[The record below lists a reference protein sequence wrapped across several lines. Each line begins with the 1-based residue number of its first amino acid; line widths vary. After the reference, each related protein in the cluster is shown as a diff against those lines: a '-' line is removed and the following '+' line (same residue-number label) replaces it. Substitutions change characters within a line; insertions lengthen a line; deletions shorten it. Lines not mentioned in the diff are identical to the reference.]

1 MKKKNLKTLAACL
14 CLSCTL
20 LTGTLPTQAAAR
32 TSVSQTAK
40 SSFTVTNKKTHSGKG
55 QASSSSSGTW
65 KTIKGRH
72 YYYNARGKKVKG
84 KVKIRSRY
92 YFFDK
97 NGIQRYGW
105 KKIKNNYY
113 FFRISTGTTG
123 AYMLTSTTIN
133 GIALDASGR
142 ASKSGSNL
150 RKLKLMTEA
159 NKIVEKISID
169 ASGRASKSGS
179 NLRKLKLM
187 TEANNIVEKISRPGM
202 NKMQRLR
209 ASFDYVKKQYT
220 YYCWREF
227 RNTQDWEKDFAE
239 DMFFRGGR
247 GDCVSYAAAFAYLAN
262 AVGMKKVYV
271 ICSGGHGWAEIG
283 GKVYDPDWALVS
295 SVDSYFAMS
304 YDLSGVNGRPM
315 YRGNRLYVKKV

>member
-1 MKKKNLKTLAACL
+1 
-14 CLSCTL
+14 
-20 LTGTLPTQAAAR
+20 
-32 TSVSQTAK
+32 
-40 SSFTVTNKKTHSGKG
+40 
-55 QASSSSSGTW
+55 
-65 KTIKGRH
+65 
-72 YYYNARGKKVKG
+72 
-84 KVKIRSRY
+84 
-92 YFFDK
+92 
-97 NGIQRYGW
+97 
-105 KKIKNNYY
+105 
-113 FFRISTGTTG
+113 
-123 AYMLTSTTIN
+123 MLTSTTIN
-133 GIALDASGR
+133 GIAL
-142 ASKSGSNL
+142 
-150 RKLKLMTEA
+150 
-159 NKIVEKISID
+159 D

-315 YRGNRLYVKKV
+315 YRGNRLYVKKDLSILPKGFEIRHSILPQISNPFMIIKNNFKNLLCFLFITSSPGFQEIKLFRSFFILRIHSDIRHSFLLRCGKIQFFLISYNFIK

>member
-1 MKKKNLKTLAACL
+1 MKKKNFKALAACL

-40 SSFTVTNKKTHSGKG
+40 SSSTDTNKKPNSGKG

-84 KVKIRSRY
+84 KVKIGSRY

-105 KKIKNNYY
+105 KKIKNDYY

-159 NKIVEKISID
+159 NK
-169 ASGRASKSGS
+169 
-179 NLRKLKLM
+179 
-187 TEANNIVEKISRPGM
+187 IVEKISRPGM

-315 YRGNRLYVKKV
+315 YRGNRLYVKKI

>member
-1 MKKKNLKTLAACL
+1 MKKKNFKALAACL

-40 SSFTVTNKKTHSGKG
+40 SSSTVTNKKTHSGKG
-55 QASSSSSGTW
+55 QASNSSSGTW
-65 KTIKGRH
+65 KTSKGRH

-84 KVKIRSRY
+84 KVKIGSRY

-133 GIALDASGR
+133 GIAL
-142 ASKSGSNL
+142 
-150 RKLKLMTEA
+150 
-159 NKIVEKISID
+159 D

-315 YRGNRLYVKKV
+315 YRGNRLYVKKI

>member
-84 KVKIRSRY
+84 KVKIGSRY

-97 NGIQRYGW
+97 NGLQRYGW

-133 GIALDASGR
+133 GIALDASG
-142 ASKSGSNL
+142 
-150 RKLKLMTEA
+150 
-159 NKIVEKISID
+159 
-169 ASGRASKSGS
+169 
-179 NLRKLKLM
+179 
-187 TEANNIVEKISRPGM
+187 
-202 NKMQRLR
+202 R

-315 YRGNRLYVKKV
+315 YRGNRLYVKKI

>member
-1 MKKKNLKTLAACL
+1 MKKKNFKTLAACL

-84 KVKIRSRY
+84 KVKIGSRY

-159 NKIVEKISID
+159 NK
-169 ASGRASKSGS
+169 
-179 NLRKLKLM
+179 
-187 TEANNIVEKISRPGM
+187 IVEKISRPGM

>member
-40 SSFTVTNKKTHSGKG
+40 SSSTVTNKKPHSGKG

-65 KTIKGRH
+65 KTIKGCH
-72 YYYNARGKKVKG
+72 YYYNARGKKIKG
-84 KVKIRSRY
+84 KVKIGSRY

-133 GIALDASGR
+133 DIALDASGH

-159 NKIVEKISID
+159 NK
-169 ASGRASKSGS
+169 
-179 NLRKLKLM
+179 
-187 TEANNIVEKISRPGM
+187 IVEKISRPGM

-271 ICSGGHGWAEIG
+271 ICSSGHGWAEIG

>member
-1 MKKKNLKTLAACL
+1 MKKKNHKTLAACL

-55 QASSSSSGTW
+55 QSSSSSSGTL

-84 KVKIRSRY
+84 KVKIGSRY

-159 NKIVEKISID
+159 NK
-169 ASGRASKSGS
+169 
-179 NLRKLKLM
+179 
-187 TEANNIVEKISRPGM
+187 IVEKISRPGM

-315 YRGNRLYVKKV
+315 YRGNRLYVKKI

>member
-1 MKKKNLKTLAACL
+1 MGSEMCIRDR
-14 CLSCTL
+14 SCTL

-84 KVKIRSRY
+84 KVKIGSRY

-133 GIALDASGR
+133 GIAL
-142 ASKSGSNL
+142 
-150 RKLKLMTEA
+150 
-159 NKIVEKISID
+159 D

>member
-1 MKKKNLKTLAACL
+1 MKKKNLNTFAACL

-40 SSFTVTNKKTHSGKG
+40 SSFTITNKKTHSGKG
-55 QASSSSSGTW
+55 QASNSSSGTW
-65 KTIKGRH
+65 KTSKGRH

-84 KVKIRSRY
+84 KVKIGSRY

-105 KKIKNNYY
+105 KKIKNDYY

-133 GIALDASGR
+133 GIAL
-142 ASKSGSNL
+142 
-150 RKLKLMTEA
+150 
-159 NKIVEKISID
+159 D

-315 YRGNRLYVKKV
+315 YRGNRLYVKKI

>member
-1 MKKKNLKTLAACL
+1 MKKKNFKALAACL

-40 SSFTVTNKKTHSGKG
+40 SSSTVTNKKTHSGKG
-55 QASSSSSGTW
+55 QASNSSSGTW
-65 KTIKGRH
+65 KTSKGRH
-72 YYYNARGKKVKG
+72 YYYNARGKKIKG
-84 KVKIRSRY
+84 KVKIGSRY

-159 NKIVEKISID
+159 NK
-169 ASGRASKSGS
+169 
-179 NLRKLKLM
+179 
-187 TEANNIVEKISRPGM
+187 IVEKISRPGM

-315 YRGNRLYVKKV
+315 YRGNRLYVKKI

>member
-1 MKKKNLKTLAACL
+1 MKKKNFKALAACL

-40 SSFTVTNKKTHSGKG
+40 SSSTVTNKKTHSGKG
-55 QASSSSSGTW
+55 QASNSSSGTW
-65 KTIKGRH
+65 KTSKGRH
-72 YYYNARGKKVKG
+72 YYYNARGKKIKG
-84 KVKIRSRY
+84 KVKIGSRY

-105 KKIKNNYY
+105 KKIKNDYY

-159 NKIVEKISID
+159 NK
-169 ASGRASKSGS
+169 
-179 NLRKLKLM
+179 
-187 TEANNIVEKISRPGM
+187 IVEKISRPGM

>member
-1 MKKKNLKTLAACL
+1 MKKKNFKALAACL

-40 SSFTVTNKKTHSGKG
+40 SSSTVTNKKTHSGKG

-84 KVKIRSRY
+84 KVKIGSRY

-133 GIALDASGR
+133 GIAL
-142 ASKSGSNL
+142 
-150 RKLKLMTEA
+150 
-159 NKIVEKISID
+159 D

-315 YRGNRLYVKKV
+315 YRGNRLYVKKI

>member
-1 MKKKNLKTLAACL
+1 MKKKNFKALAACL

-40 SSFTVTNKKTHSGKG
+40 SSFTITNKKTHSGKG
-55 QASSSSSGTW
+55 QASNSSSGTW
-65 KTIKGRH
+65 KTSKGRH

-84 KVKIRSRY
+84 KVKIGSRY

-105 KKIKNNYY
+105 KKIKNDYY

-133 GIALDASGR
+133 GIAL
-142 ASKSGSNL
+142 
-150 RKLKLMTEA
+150 
-159 NKIVEKISID
+159 D

-315 YRGNRLYVKKV
+315 YRGNRLYVKKI

>member
-40 SSFTVTNKKTHSGKG
+40 SSSTVTNKKTHSGKG

-72 YYYNARGKKVKG
+72 YYYNARGKKIKG
-84 KVKIRSRY
+84 KVKIGSRY

-159 NKIVEKISID
+159 NK
-169 ASGRASKSGS
+169 
-179 NLRKLKLM
+179 
-187 TEANNIVEKISRPGM
+187 IVEKISRPGM

-271 ICSGGHGWAEIG
+271 I
-283 GKVYDPDWALVS
+283 
-295 SVDSYFAMS
+295 
-304 YDLSGVNGRPM
+304 
-315 YRGNRLYVKKV
+315 

>member
-1 MKKKNLKTLAACL
+1 MCIRDRA
-14 CLSCTL
+14 
-20 LTGTLPTQAAAR
+20 GTLPTQAAAR

-40 SSFTVTNKKTHSGKG
+40 SSSTVTNKKTHSGKG

-84 KVKIRSRY
+84 KVKIGSRY

-133 GIALDASGR
+133 GIAL
-142 ASKSGSNL
+142 
-150 RKLKLMTEA
+150 
-159 NKIVEKISID
+159 D

>member
-1 MKKKNLKTLAACL
+1 MKKKNFKTLAACL

-40 SSFTVTNKKTHSGKG
+40 SSSTVTNKKTHSGKG

-65 KTIKGRH
+65 KTTKGRH
-72 YYYNARGKKVKG
+72 YYYNARGKKIKG
-84 KVKIRSRY
+84 KVKIGSRY

-159 NKIVEKISID
+159 NK
-169 ASGRASKSGS
+169 
-179 NLRKLKLM
+179 
-187 TEANNIVEKISRPGM
+187 IVEKISRPGM

-315 YRGNRLYVKKV
+315 YRGNRLYVKKI

>member
-1 MKKKNLKTLAACL
+1 MKKKNFKALAACL

-84 KVKIRSRY
+84 KVKIGSRY

-133 GIALDASGR
+133 GIAL
-142 ASKSGSNL
+142 
-150 RKLKLMTEA
+150 
-159 NKIVEKISID
+159 D

>member
-84 KVKIRSRY
+84 KVKIGSRY

-105 KKIKNNYY
+105 KKIKNDYY

-159 NKIVEKISID
+159 NKIVEKIS
-169 ASGRASKSGS
+169 
-179 NLRKLKLM
+179 
-187 TEANNIVEKISRPGM
+187 RPGM

-227 RNTQDWEKDFAE
+227 RYRTGKRISPKICFSAADEVTVFPMQQLSPPRKRCRHEKSLCNLL
-239 DMFFRGGR
+239 RR
-247 GDCVSYAAAFAYLAN
+247 S
-262 AVGMKKVYV
+262 
-271 ICSGGHGWAEIG
+271 
-283 GKVYDPDWALVS
+283 
-295 SVDSYFAMS
+295 
-304 YDLSGVNGRPM
+304 
-315 YRGNRLYVKKV
+315 RLG

>member
-1 MKKKNLKTLAACL
+1 MPVLYAPDRY
-14 CLSCTL
+14 SS
-20 LTGTLPTQAAAR
+20 PQAAAR

-40 SSFTVTNKKTHSGKG
+40 SSSTVTNKKTHSGKG

-84 KVKIRSRY
+84 KVKIGSRY

-159 NKIVEKISID
+159 NK
-169 ASGRASKSGS
+169 
-179 NLRKLKLM
+179 
-187 TEANNIVEKISRPGM
+187 IVEKISRPGM

-315 YRGNRLYVKKV
+315 YRGNRLYVKKI

>member
-40 SSFTVTNKKTHSGKG
+40 SSSTDTNKKPNSGKG

-84 KVKIRSRY
+84 KVKIGSRY

-142 ASKSGSNL
+142 ASKSDSNL

-159 NKIVEKISID
+159 NK
-169 ASGRASKSGS
+169 
-179 NLRKLKLM
+179 
-187 TEANNIVEKISRPGM
+187 IVEKISRPGM

-220 YYCWREF
+220 
-227 RNTQDWEKDFAE
+227 
-239 DMFFRGGR
+239 
-247 GDCVSYAAAFAYLAN
+247 
-262 AVGMKKVYV
+262 
-271 ICSGGHGWAEIG
+271 
-283 GKVYDPDWALVS
+283 
-295 SVDSYFAMS
+295 
-304 YDLSGVNGRPM
+304 
-315 YRGNRLYVKKV
+315 

>member
-1 MKKKNLKTLAACL
+1 MKKKNFKALAACL

-40 SSFTVTNKKTHSGKG
+40 SSSTVTNEKPHSGKG

-84 KVKIRSRY
+84 KVKIGSRY

-105 KKIKNNYY
+105 KKIKNDYY

-159 NKIVEKISID
+159 NK
-169 ASGRASKSGS
+169 
-179 NLRKLKLM
+179 
-187 TEANNIVEKISRPGM
+187 IVEKISRPGM

>member
-1 MKKKNLKTLAACL
+1 MNKNNLKTLAACL

-20 LTGTLPTQAAAR
+20 LTGTLPTQATAR

-40 SSFTVTNKKTHSGKG
+40 SSSTVTNKKTHSGKG

-72 YYYNARGKKVKG
+72 YYYNARGKKIKG
-84 KVKIRSRY
+84 KVKIGSRY

-105 KKIKNNYY
+105 KKIKNDYY

-159 NKIVEKISID
+159 NK
-169 ASGRASKSGS
+169 
-179 NLRKLKLM
+179 
-187 TEANNIVEKISRPGM
+187 IVEKISRPGM

-315 YRGNRLYVKKV
+315 YRGNRLYVKKI

>member
-1 MKKKNLKTLAACL
+1 MKKKNFKALAACL

-40 SSFTVTNKKTHSGKG
+40 SSSTVTNKKTHSGKG
-55 QASSSSSGTW
+55 QSSSTSSGTW

-72 YYYNARGKKVKG
+72 YYYTARGKKIKG
-84 KVKIRSRY
+84 KVKIGSRY

-142 ASKSGSNL
+142 ASKSDSNL

-159 NKIVEKISID
+159 NK
-169 ASGRASKSGS
+169 
-179 NLRKLKLM
+179 
-187 TEANNIVEKISRPGM
+187 IVEKISRPGM

>member
-1 MKKKNLKTLAACL
+1 MKKKNLKALAACL

-40 SSFTVTNKKTHSGKG
+40 SSSTVTNKKTHSGKG

-72 YYYNARGKKVKG
+72 YYYNARGKKIKG
-84 KVKIRSRY
+84 KVKIGSRY

-105 KKIKNNYY
+105 KKIKNDYY

-159 NKIVEKISID
+159 NK
-169 ASGRASKSGS
+169 
-179 NLRKLKLM
+179 
-187 TEANNIVEKISRPGM
+187 IVEKISRPGM

-315 YRGNRLYVKKV
+315 YRGNRLYVKKI

>member
-1 MKKKNLKTLAACL
+1 MKKKNLKTLAACF

-40 SSFTVTNKKTHSGKG
+40 SSSTVTNKKTHSGKG

-65 KTIKGRH
+65 KTTKGRH

-84 KVKIRSRY
+84 KVKIGSRY

-159 NKIVEKISID
+159 NKIVEKIS
-169 ASGRASKSGS
+169 
-179 NLRKLKLM
+179 
-187 TEANNIVEKISRPGM
+187 RPGM

-262 AVGMKKVYV
+262 ALGMKKVYV

-315 YRGNRLYVKKV
+315 YRGNRLYVKKI

>member
-1 MKKKNLKTLAACL
+1 MKKKNLKLFAACL

-40 SSFTVTNKKTHSGKG
+40 SSSTDTNKKPNSGKG

-84 KVKIRSRY
+84 KVKIGSRY

-105 KKIKNNYY
+105 KKIKNDYY

-159 NKIVEKISID
+159 NK
-169 ASGRASKSGS
+169 
-179 NLRKLKLM
+179 
-187 TEANNIVEKISRPGM
+187 IVEKISRPGM

-315 YRGNRLYVKKV
+315 YRGNRLYVKKI

>member
-1 MKKKNLKTLAACL
+1 MKKKNFKALAACL

-40 SSFTVTNKKTHSGKG
+40 SSSTVTNKKTHSGKG

-72 YYYNARGKKVKG
+72 YYYNARGKKIKG
-84 KVKIRSRY
+84 KVKIGSRY

-113 FFRISTGTTG
+113 FFRISTETTG

-133 GIALDASGR
+133 GIAL
-142 ASKSGSNL
+142 
-150 RKLKLMTEA
+150 
-159 NKIVEKISID
+159 D

-315 YRGNRLYVKKV
+315 YRGNRLYVKKI

>member
-1 MKKKNLKTLAACL
+1 MKKKNLKTFAACL

-40 SSFTVTNKKTHSGKG
+40 SSFTITNKKTHSGKG
-55 QASSSSSGTW
+55 QASNSSSGTW
-65 KTIKGRH
+65 KTSKGRH

-84 KVKIRSRY
+84 KVKIGSRY

-105 KKIKNNYY
+105 KKIKNDYY

-159 NKIVEKISID
+159 N
-169 ASGRASKSGS
+169 
-179 NLRKLKLM
+179 
-187 TEANNIVEKISRPGM
+187 NIVEKISRPGM
-202 NKMQRLR
+202 NKMQ
-209 ASFDYVKKQYT
+209 Q
-220 YYCWREF
+220 
-227 RNTQDWEKDFAE
+227 
-239 DMFFRGGR
+239 
-247 GDCVSYAAAFAYLAN
+247 
-262 AVGMKKVYV
+262 
-271 ICSGGHGWAEIG
+271 
-283 GKVYDPDWALVS
+283 
-295 SVDSYFAMS
+295 
-304 YDLSGVNGRPM
+304 LSPT
-315 YRGNRLYVKKV
+315 LQTL

>member
-1 MKKKNLKTLAACL
+1 MKKKNLKIFAACL

-20 LTGTLPTQAAAR
+20 LTGNLPTQAAAR

-40 SSFTVTNKKTHSGKG
+40 SSSTVTNKKTHSGKG
-55 QASSSSSGTW
+55 QASNSSSGTW
-65 KTIKGRH
+65 KTSKGRH
-72 YYYNARGKKVKG
+72 YYYNARGKKIKG
-84 KVKIRSRY
+84 KVKIGSRY

-105 KKIKNNYY
+105 KKIKNDYY

-159 NKIVEKISID
+159 NK
-169 ASGRASKSGS
+169 
-179 NLRKLKLM
+179 
-187 TEANNIVEKISRPGM
+187 IVEKISRPGM

-315 YRGNRLYVKKV
+315 YRGNRLYVKKI

>member
-1 MKKKNLKTLAACL
+1 MKKKNFKALAACL

-40 SSFTVTNKKTHSGKG
+40 SSSTVTNKKPHSGKG

-72 YYYNARGKKVKG
+72 YYYNARGKKIKG
-84 KVKIRSRY
+84 KVKIGSRY

-133 GIALDASGR
+133 GIAL
-142 ASKSGSNL
+142 
-150 RKLKLMTEA
+150 
-159 NKIVEKISID
+159 D

>member
-1 MKKKNLKTLAACL
+1 MKKKNFKALAACL

-40 SSFTVTNKKTHSGKG
+40 SSSTVTNKKTHSGKG
-55 QASSSSSGTW
+55 QASNSSSGTW
-65 KTIKGRH
+65 KTSKGRH

-84 KVKIRSRY
+84 KVKIGSRY

-159 NKIVEKISID
+159 NK
-169 ASGRASKSGS
+169 
-179 NLRKLKLM
+179 
-187 TEANNIVEKISRPGM
+187 IVEKISRPGM

-315 YRGNRLYVKKV
+315 YRGNRLYVKKI